1 MWKNQIPVHF
11 LKCDVEG
18 HELEVLMSG
27 QKLLKMY
34 HPVIIVESEARHCG
48 KDNVIALFDLIKNNG
63 YNGFFYNGESLVS
76 IDKFDIEKYQ
86 LNNLKNI
93 CEQFFLLT

>member
-1 MWKNQIPVHF
+1 MWGFLFVVIYVKNIKQR
-11 LKCDVEG
+11 
-18 HELEVLMSG
+18 
-27 QKLLKMY
+27 LLKMY

-63 YNGFFYNGESLVS
+63 YNGFFYNGESLES

-86 LNNLKNI
+86 LNIYKKNKMGLFI
-93 CEQFFLLT
+93 EQF

>member
-1 MWKNQIPVHF
+1 MH
-11 LKCDVEG
+11 
-18 HELEVLMSG
+18 
-27 QKLLKMY
+27 

-76 IDKFDIEKYQ
+76 IDKFDIE
-86 LNNLKNI
+86 NR
-93 CEQFFLLT
+93 

>member
-1 MWKNQIPVHF
+1 
-11 LKCDVEG
+11 
-18 HELEVLMSG
+18 
-27 QKLLKMY
+27 MY
-34 HPVIIVESEARHCG
+34 KRQG

-86 LNNLKNI
+86 LNIYKKKN
-93 CEQFFLLT
+93 FRRNS

>member
-1 MWKNQIPVHF
+1 MWGFLFVVIYVKNIKQR
-11 LKCDVEG
+11 
-18 HELEVLMSG
+18 
-27 QKLLKMY
+27 LLKMY